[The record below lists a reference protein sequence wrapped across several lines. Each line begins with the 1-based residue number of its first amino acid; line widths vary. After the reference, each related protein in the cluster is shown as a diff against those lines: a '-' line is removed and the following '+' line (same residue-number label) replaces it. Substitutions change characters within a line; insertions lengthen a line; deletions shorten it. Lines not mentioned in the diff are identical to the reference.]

1 MISRTIRD
9 RHRPPWHRA
18 RTNPRG
24 RRGVVYIYWI
34 SWRTTRRPAPAAP
47 RGWSTRRGSRRSFGS
62 SSGIGRDV
70 RGRTGFADR
79 LQCSVG
85 AASAGWAARWAAR
98 RGEAIGV
105 EPRAWPRCSKA
116 AIAVAM
122 QPPLAEIDESS
133 SLLAMIRIEVSESHI
148 SQTTLQSRVVSVE
161 IEKMCRRR

>member
-1 MISRTIRD
+1 M
-9 RHRPPWHRA
+9 
-18 RTNPRG
+18 
-24 RRGVVYIYWI
+24 
-34 SWRTTRRPAPAAP
+34 
-47 RGWSTRRGSRRSFGS
+47 RRGSRRSFGS
-62 SSGIGRDV
+62 SSGIGLDA

-161 IEKMCRRR
+161 SKRCAGAGRLAERVGRLQKVGQNRGFRKKCTNSYVYK